1 MNRKFARNTR
11 KCAACRPAAYVHR
24 VCNRRAKVL
33 EYREGISSVWHLVG
47 VEKKM
52 GERRRS
58 SSNQSGSNDKPAVAH
73 ADAIPF
79 PAL

>member
-1 MNRKFARNTR
+1 
-11 KCAACRPAAYVHR
+11 
-24 VCNRRAKVL
+24 L

-58 SSNQSGSNDKPAVAH
+58 SSNQSGSDDKPAVAH
-73 ADAIPF
+73 A
-79 PAL
+79 L